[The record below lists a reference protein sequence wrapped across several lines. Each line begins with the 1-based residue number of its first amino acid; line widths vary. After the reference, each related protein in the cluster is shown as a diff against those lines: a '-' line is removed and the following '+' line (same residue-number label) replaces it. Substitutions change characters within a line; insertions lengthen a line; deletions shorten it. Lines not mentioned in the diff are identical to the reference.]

1 MEIKRLVEF
10 LSEKERF
17 ALVLRGING
26 SGKTRL
32 CSQIEASFA
41 EQGKKIVRISVDN
54 YFSRGGKY
62 LFDATRL
69 NQAYD
74 ETFNQ
79 FLDSLDDPD
88 IDLILVDNPNIR
100 THEISPYVTCA
111 SAFGVMNGV
120 VTVHCDPQIACL
132 RHGKKIQDSKIVDMH
147 RELLAQEFPS
157 RWHRFE
163 VFNGATGSLL

>member
-1 MEIKRLVEF
+1 MEMNRLIEF

-26 SGKTRL
+26 AGKTYL
-32 CSQIEASFA
+32 CSHIESSLKD
-41 EQGKKIVRISVDN
+41 QGKKVVRVSVDN

-88 IDLILVDNPNIR
+88 VDLILVDNPNIR

-120 VTVHCDPQIACL
+120 ATVHCDPALACS

-163 VFNGATGSLL
+163 IFRGPSATV